1 MLNNYYFNY
10 LQKFINDV
18 INIII
23 NACRDDPLLVKLET
37 KVSIKYLACLSA
49 RPFVS
54 WESVH
59 YDKVEVYS
67 TFGSG
72 EDSTVL
78 ALVKVLML

>member
-1 MLNNYYFNY
+1 MDKTQIGLPY
-10 LQKFINDV
+10 
-18 INIII
+18 III

-67 TFGSG
+67 IFGSG

>member
-1 MLNNYYFNY
+1 LDKTQIGLPY
-10 LQKFINDV
+10 IG
-18 INIII
+18 I